1 MDSVTMEIDKSKRED
16 LENVHEAAVAESHAT
31 KTLHTEAD
39 LTEHEVFDESLE
51 DEDHDHEHDHKH
63 VDYSNYSKAQLVGVV
78 KDLAKENNFK
88 KVDNTLKEIKP
99 VYDEI
104 REKER
109 AAALARFTA
118 AGSNADDFEY
128 KGDELDNAFDANLKL
143 IRDRR
148 TQFFRQ
154 QEEQKNENLHKK
166 QELIEKLRVLV
177 DSPDNTNQFE
187 AFKEFQ
193 KDWRSIGPIP
203 GTHAKTLWANYHAL
217 VDRFYDNQSIY
228 FELKELDRKKNLEA
242 KVELCVR
249 AERLAEVE
257 IIKDAIRELNELH
270 QEFKHIGPVPIE
282 EKEAIWQRFKAAS
295 DAVYARRDAYLQT
308 LQHELQQNLEL
319 KIKYGEEAQ
328 AYAHFTSDRIK
339 EWNEKTR
346 EILELQKKWEAV
358 GGLPRAK
365 AKDVNKKFW
374 SAFKSFFN
382 NKNIFF
388 KKLDEEREQNLQ
400 LKNDLVRQ
408 ALELRESQDWDK
420 TSNDLKALQLKWKDV
435 GPVPEKFREKVF
447 KEFKDACDYFFAQKR
462 GQMGR
467 VEQEQIDNLNLK
479 TAICEELER
488 NAATGSA
495 SAELLRDLQD
505 RYNTVG
511 FVPRKDISTIKN
523 RYHIAVEKFVA
534 AIPEL
539 TEDEKSRLMLE
550 NQLSDLRKDPMAD
563 RKIYQKEQAIR
574 KKISKAEND
583 IALWKNNLEFF
594 GRSQNADKVRDEFNE
609 KIKTA
614 TEHLKELKQQL
625 RLLRTV

>member
-1 MDSVTMEIDKSKRED
+1 MDSFTMEIEKDKRDEPD
-16 LENVHEAAVAESHAT
+16 HVHEPGLSAGQGLKS
-31 KTLHTEAD
+31 LNNEAD
-39 LTEHEVFDESLE
+39 LPEHDSFDEALE
-51 DEDHDHEHDHKH
+51 DEDHKH
-63 VDYSNYSKAQLVGVV
+63 VDYSNFTKQQLVTVV
-78 KDLAKENNFK
+78 KDLSRENNFR
-88 KVDNTLKEIKP
+88 KVEHVLKELKP
-99 VYDEI
+99 HYDEI

-109 AAALARFTA
+109 LAALEKFKAN
-118 AGSNADDFEY
+118 GGEGDGFEY
-128 KGDELDNAFDANLKL
+128 KGDDLDNTFDANLRL
-143 IRDRR
+143 IRDRKA
-148 TQFFRQ
+148 QYFRQ
-154 QEEQKNENLHKK
+154 QEEQKNDNLRKK
-166 QELIEKLRVLV
+166 QDLIEKLRLLV

-187 AFKEFQ
+187 SFKELQ
-193 KDWRSIGPIP
+193 KEWRSIGPIP
-203 GTHAKTLWANYHAL
+203 GTQAKTLWANYHAL

-242 KVELCVR
+242 KLELCHR

-257 IIKDAIRELNELH
+257 IIKEAIRELNELH
-270 QEFKHIGPVPIE
+270 QEFKHLGPVPIE
-282 EKEAIWQRFKAAS
+282 EKESIWQRFKAAS
-295 DAVYARRDAYLQT
+295 DAVYTKRDAYLQT

-328 AYAHFTSDRIK
+328 AYATFQSDRIK
-339 EWNEKTR
+339 EWNEKTK
-346 EILELQKKWEAV
+346 EILELQKKWEGV

-374 SAFKSFFN
+374 SAFKGFFN
-382 NKNIFF
+382 NKNLFF

-400 LKNDLVRQ
+400 LKNDLVKQ
-408 ALELRESQDWDK
+408 ALELKESQDWEK
-420 TSNDLKALQLKWKDV
+420 TSSDLKQLQQKWKDV

-462 GQMGR
+462 GQMGK

-479 TAICEELER
+479 TAICEELEKHL
-488 NAATGSA
+488 ADGTATVD
-495 SAELLRDLQD
+495 LLRDLQD

-511 FVPRKDISTIKN
+511 FVPRKDISAIKM
-523 RYHIAVEKFVA
+523 RYHEAVEKFVA
-534 AIPEL
+534 SIPDL
-539 TEDEKSRLMLE
+539 SEDERSRVMLE
-550 NQLSDLRKDPMAD
+550 NQLSDLKKDPMGD

-594 GRSQNADKVRDEFNE
+594 GKSQNADKVRDEFNE

-625 RLLRTV
+625 KLLRTV

>member
-1 MDSVTMEIDKSKRED
+1 MDSLTMEIEKGKRGELDHLHEGGLPESHTEKTLQTETDLSDRED
-16 LENVHEAAVAESHAT
+16 A
-31 KTLHTEAD
+31 
-39 LTEHEVFDESLE
+39 FDETL
-51 DEDHDHEHDHKH
+51 DDDDHKH
-63 VDYSNYSKAQLVGVV
+63 VDYSHYSKSQLVALV
-78 KDLAKENNFK
+78 KDLAKDSNQK
-88 KVDNTLKEIKP
+88 RVDHVLRDIKP
-99 VYDEI
+99 LYDEMHE
-104 REKER
+104 RER
-109 AAALARFTA
+109 LAALEKFTA
-118 AGSNADDFEY
+118 GGGEADDFDY
-128 KGDELDNAFDANLKL
+128 KGDDLDHTFEANLKL
-143 IRDRR
+143 IREKRA
-148 TQFFRQ
+148 QFVRQ
-154 QEEQKNENLHKK
+154 QEEQKNENLRKK

-187 AFKEFQ
+187 AFKELQ
-193 KDWRSIGPIP
+193 KEWRSIGGVP
-203 GTHAKTLWANYHAL
+203 GTQAKTLWANYHAL

-228 FELKELDRKKNLEA
+228 FELKELDRKKNLES
-242 KVELCVR
+242 KIELCVR

-319 KIKYGEEAQ
+319 KLKCGEEAQ
-328 AYAHFTSDRIK
+328 AYSTFQSDRIK

-346 EILELQKKWEAV
+346 EILDLQKKWEAV

-400 LKNDLVRQ
+400 FKNDLVRQ

-420 TSNDLKALQLKWKDV
+420 TSNDLKALQQKWKDV

-462 GQMGR
+462 GQMGK

-488 NAATGSA
+488 NAEGGTA
-495 SAELLRDLQD
+495 SIELLRDLQD

-511 FVPRKDISTIKN
+511 FVPRKDISTMKA
-523 RYHIAVEKFVA
+523 RYHAAVEKFVA
-534 AIPEL
+534 AIPDL
-539 TEDEKSRLMLE
+539 TDDERSRVMLE

-574 KKISKAEND
+574 KKITKAEND

-609 KIKTA
+609 KIRTA

>member
-1 MDSVTMEIDKSKRED
+1 MDSFTMEIDKEKRDGLDHVPETGIS
-16 LENVHEAAVAESHAT
+16 ENHGQKVPGSEAGLGERD
-31 KTLHTEAD
+31 EA
-39 LTEHEVFDESLE
+39 FDENL
-51 DEDHDHEHDHKH
+51 DEEDHKH
-63 VDYSNYSKAQLVGVV
+63 VDYSNYTKSQLVALV
-78 KDLAKENNFK
+78 KDLAKDSNFRK
-88 KVDNTLKEIKP
+88 ADNILKEIKP

-104 REKER
+104 HEKER
-109 AAALARFTA
+109 LSALQKYTA
-118 AGSNADDFEY
+118 EGGEPDGFDY
-128 KGDELDNAFDANLKL
+128 KGDHLDTAFEVNLKL

-148 TQFFRQ
+148 AQYFRQ
-154 QEEQKNENLHKK
+154 QEDQKTENLQKK

-187 AFKEFQ
+187 AFKELQ
-193 KDWRSIGPIP
+193 REWRSIGPIP
-203 GTHAKTLWANYHAL
+203 GTQAKTLWANYHAL

-242 KVELCVR
+242 KLELCVR

-257 IIKDAIRELNELH
+257 IIKEAIRELNDLH
-270 QEFKHIGPVPIE
+270 QEFKHIGPVPAD
-282 EKEAIWQRFKAAS
+282 EKEAVWQRFKAAS
-295 DAVYARRDAYLQT
+295 DAIYSKRDNYLQT

-328 AYAHFTSDRIK
+328 AYAGFQSDRIK

-382 NKNIFF
+382 NKNLFF

-400 LKNDLVRQ
+400 LKADLVKQ
-408 ALELRESQDWDK
+408 ALELKESQDWDK
-420 TSNDLKALQLKWKDV
+420 TSNDLKTLQQKWKDV

-462 GQMGR
+462 GQMGK

-479 TAICEELER
+479 AAICEELEK
-488 NAATGSA
+488 NTSEGTA
-495 SAELLRDLQD
+495 SVELLRELQD
-505 RYNTVG
+505 RYNTIG
-511 FVPRKDISTIKN
+511 FVPRKDINAIKN
-523 RYHIAVEKFVA
+523 RYHEAVEKFVA
-534 AIPEL
+534 AIPDL
-539 TEDEKSRLMLE
+539 TEDERSRVMLE
-550 NQLSDLRKDPMAD
+550 NQLSDLKKDPMGD

-609 KIKTA
+609 KIKIA
-614 TEHLKELKQQL
+614 SEHLKELKQQL

>member
-1 MDSVTMEIDKSKRED
+1 MDSFTMEIDKEKRD
-16 LENVHEAAVAESHAT
+16 GPDGVQEAGLSESHNQKVLT
-31 KTLHTEAD
+31 SEAD
-39 LTEHEVFDESLE
+39 LSERDEAFEENLD
-51 DEDHDHEHDHKH
+51 DEDHKH
-63 VDYSNYSKAQLVGVV
+63 VDYSHFTKEQFVALVKGVV
-78 KDLAKENNFK
+78 RDDNFK
-88 KVDNTLKEIKP
+88 KADNILKEIKP
-99 VYDEI
+99 HYDEI

-109 AAALARFTA
+109 VAALEKYA
-118 AGSNADDFEY
+118 AEGGEPDGFDY
-128 KGDELDNAFDANLKL
+128 KGDDLDNAFEANLKI

-148 TQFFRQ
+148 AQFYRQ
-154 QEEQKNENLHKK
+154 QEEQKTENLRKK

-177 DSPDNTNQFE
+177 DSPDNTNQFD
-187 AFKEFQ
+187 AFKELQ
-193 KDWRSIGPIP
+193 KEWRSIGPIP
-203 GTHAKTLWANYHAL
+203 GTQAKTLWANYHAL

-270 QEFKHIGPVPIE
+270 QEFKHIGPVPSE
-282 EKEAIWQRFKAAS
+282 EKEAVWQRFKTAS
-295 DAVYARRDAYLQT
+295 DAVYSKRDAYLQT

-319 KIKYGEEAQ
+319 KIKHAEEAQ
-328 AYAHFTSDRIK
+328 AYTSFQSDRIK

-346 EILELQKKWEAV
+346 EILELQKKWEVV

-365 AKDVNKKFW
+365 AKDINKKFW

-382 NKNIFF
+382 NKNLFF

-400 LKNDLVRQ
+400 AKTELVKQ
-408 ALELRESQDWDK
+408 ALELKESQDWDK
-420 TSNDLKALQLKWKDV
+420 TSNDLKGLQQKWKDV

-447 KEFKDACDYFFAQKR
+447 KEFKDACDYFFSQKR
-462 GQMGR
+462 GQMGK
-467 VEQEQIDNLNLK
+467 VEQEQIDNLNVK
-479 TAICEELER
+479 TAICEELEKHISDG
-488 NAATGSA
+488 TA
-495 SAELLRDLQD
+495 SVDLLRDLQD
-505 RYNTVG
+505 RYNTIG
-511 FVPRKDISTIKN
+511 FVPRKDISAIKN
-523 RYHIAVEKFVA
+523 RYHQAVEKFVA
-534 AIPEL
+534 AIPDL
-539 TEDEKSRLMLE
+539 TEDEKSRVMLE
-550 NQLSDLRKDPMAD
+550 NQLSDLKKDPMAD

-583 IALWKNNLEFF
+583 ITLWKNNLEFF

-609 KIKTA
+609 KIKIA